1 MSLLST
7 SSTVNQ
13 QAFLYEN
20 HYPQPIV
27 IAPNSQICLQK
38 FIHYRGALYEVTSQN
53 NTIGFRFGGGGG
65 NLDVARFVD
74 IPTGSYDAASL
85 ADAFTDA
92 LNSVNQQQNY
102 EWTVTY
108 IAPAAAGDDD
118 QFQIQYASVPTPTV
132 NSGVYNTFDSGQLT
146 KSGENQDNN
155 SAKITYNGFNADHY
169 ANVISKRSTLVY
181 LGEQSWSSIQPNK
194 NTEIFQ
200 PIQFGLV
207 REKLSN
213 PANVNPN
220 LQFTDSVS
228 GENRFDISLKINGN
242 QMQVVYGK
250 QRQGSIVGNP
260 NWFVSEVRR
269 NLVGLYDAIFKPGG
283 TFSIHTK
290 LECKLSIYAS
300 AETSRRVLI
309 QLFKKEVGETT
320 YTALADG
327 FGGNSPIGANTPFV
341 KTLNVGADTFP
352 GLIFDSNDPTL
363 NDSNSKINQHYPK
376 LSVAPFFPVIA
387 FEKSRNQVASGY
399 DLDQDTWTNNA
410 ATNTV
415 TFQALTGN
423 TNGYDWKTTSS
434 IPSGSLNNYYWKQI
448 DPVSFDIM
456 SGDIPLTNPPQYTAV
471 LDPTAGNVNP
481 NGQIVVTDQ
490 STNTV
495 VQIINF
501 DGVNPVVLET
511 APLAIFTQGIFNT
524 IEPVQGLSSTNTSIV
539 SASSPSSAGGLG
551 VDLKSRAILFLRGS
565 GGGVEAD
572 VGNLLGFSQNEEDF
586 GGTAQAAASVT
597 SDIEPDTTAN
607 NNTLHI
613 SIPEM
618 PLVKSFEG
626 ENSAEAKSISIIPRE
641 EFSTGDNEGSLVY
654 VAPFENWIDINNGQ
668 ELNINLITTL
678 VRNADGSLADNLQK
692 ETQAIFKIRQDPMK
706 FEEDKKAERFRE
718 MAEMMANTI
727 NTGLTNLITPQ
738 QLIGS

>member
-53 NTIGFRFGGGGG
+53 NTIGFRFGGGGT
-65 NLDVARFVD
+65 NLDVARFVE

-108 IAPAAAGDDD
+108 VAPAAANDDD
-118 QFQIQYASVPTPTV
+118 QFQIQYASVPTPDV

-181 LGEQSWSSIQPNK
+181 LGEQSWSFIQPNK
-194 NTEIFQ
+194 NTELFQ
-200 PIQFGLV
+200 PIQLGLV

-228 GENRFDISLKINGN
+228 GENRFDISLKLNGN

-283 TFSIHTK
+283 TFSPHTK
-290 LECKLSIYAS
+290 LECKLTIYAS

-309 QLFKKEVGETT
+309 QLFKKETGETT

-327 FGGNSPIGANTPFV
+327 FGGNSPIGAGSPFV
-341 KTLNVGADTFP
+341 KTLNVGADTFA

-363 NDSNSKINQHYPK
+363 NDSGSKINQHYPK

-387 FEKSRNQVASGY
+387 FEKSRNKILTGY
-399 DLDQDTWTNNA
+399 DLDLNPWTDDPVG
-410 ATNTV
+410 TNTY
-415 TFQALTGN
+415 TFTPLVGNANGYSWRTDATTPGSPLDNKFWYQIDALTYHLKGGDVPITNPPLYVCTLDPTGN
-423 TNGYDWKTTSS
+423 TNG
-434 IPSGSLNNYYWKQI
+434 
-448 DPVSFDIM
+448 
-456 SGDIPLTNPPQYTAV
+456 
-471 LDPTAGNVNP
+471 
-481 NGQIVVTDQ
+481 QIVARDG
-490 STNTV
+490 STNALVET
-495 VQIINF
+495 INF
-501 DGVNPVVLET
+501 SGTTPVPEET
-511 APLAIFTQGIFNT
+511 AALAIFTQGIFNT
-524 IEPVQGLSSTNTSIV
+524 IEPVQGLSTTNAAIE
-539 SASSPSSAGGLG
+539 SASSPSSGGGLG
-551 VDLKSRAILFLRGS
+551 VDLKSRARLFLRGS

-586 GGTAQAAASVT
+586 GGTAQAGASVT

-678 VRNADGSLADNLQK
+678 IRNADGSLADNLQK
-692 ETQAIFKIRQDPMK
+692 ETQAVFKIRQDPMK